1 MIGGIDTLVK
11 GLIKKVGSRKFAVAA
26 AVGAAATTGAVEITW
41 PVAAV
46 AIAYIASQAFVD
58 YSNG

>member
-1 MIGGIDTLVK
+1 
-11 GLIKKVGSRKFAVAA
+11 
-26 AVGAAATTGAVEITW
+26 VGAAATTGAVEITW

>member
-1 MIGGIDTLVK
+1 MIGGVDTLVK
-11 GLIKKVGSRKFAVAA
+11 SVIKKVGSRKFAVAT

-46 AIAYIASQAFVD
+46 AIAYIASQALVD
-58 YSNG
+58 YGKE

>member
-1 MIGGIDTLVK
+1 MIGGVDTLVK
-11 GLIKKVGSRKFAVAA
+11 SVIKKVGSRKFAVATS
-26 AVGAAATTGAVEITW
+26 VGAAATTGAVEITW

-58 YSNG
+58 YKK

>member
-11 GLIKKVGSRKFAVAA
+11 GVIKKVGSRKLAVTA

-58 YSNG
+58 YGKE